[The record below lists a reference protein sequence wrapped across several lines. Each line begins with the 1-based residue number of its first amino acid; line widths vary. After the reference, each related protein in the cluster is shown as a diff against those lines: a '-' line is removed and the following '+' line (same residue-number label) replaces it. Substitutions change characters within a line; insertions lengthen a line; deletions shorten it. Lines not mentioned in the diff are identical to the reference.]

1 MSNQSVDNKQYSR
14 DLVIDISLKTL
25 QIVNKELI
33 TKNEKGINTE
43 IMNLAETQYISD
55 IINQVDSKN
64 DKSNKCIAITKGK
77 KQCSK
82 KKFGNSQYCK
92 HHLEKTNI
100 SSTNDKDNDNDN
112 QHFQTEHNNI
122 KKPITKKLVNAV
134 EKSSSDLVKIS
145 EPANTIMN
153 TSEPDKIKRGR
164 KARKVFDPKKNDKNY
179 LTLWEDI
186 VEGER
191 VLVDINNNVYT
202 YNLEHPRYIGKK
214 DITIPL
220 NITPLHI

>member
-100 SSTNDKDNDNDN
+100 SSTNDKDNDN